1 MVKEFETHQVVLQE
15 GSFLMVCRL
24 ALLDTIQDIPVFK
37 LKQGKSVLK
46 QSRMAIADCLGYS
59 STLNLIS
66 PYLFTERFENTL
78 MAEIQTKT
86 GALLDQVGGTEREL
100 PEGPKITL
108 MDFLNRRPE
117 TIQNNQFVEVI
128 ILISFWFQNL
138 FWSK

>member
-1 MVKEFETHQVVLQE
+1 ML
-15 GSFLMVCRL
+15 
-24 ALLDTIQDIPVFK
+24 
-37 LKQGKSVLK
+37 
-46 QSRMAIADCLGYS
+46 
-59 STLNLIS
+59 S
-66 PYLFTERFENTL
+66 PYSFIERFENTL